1 MMIVKVEK
9 VIDQTKNKNLK
20 VKNIKKKIMMIKA
33 LLKIIN
39 LLLLLQVH
47 LKEIQEMQE
56 VNKQKNLKRN
66 LKRNRRILT
75 FQIQIL
81 ILKNNKRKKIK
92 LKKLNIIVK
101 KKTNLN

>member
-47 LKEIQEMQE
+47 LKEIQGMQE
-56 VNKQKNLKRN
+56 AKKQRN

-92 LKKLNIIVK
+92 LRKLNIIVK
-101 KKTNLN
+101 KETNLN

>member
-1 MMIVKVEK
+1 MMIVKIVK
-9 VIDQTKNKNLK
+9 KIDQTKNKNLK
-20 VKNIKKKIMMIKA
+20 IKNTKKKIMMIKA

-39 LLLLLQVH
+39 LLLLQVH
-47 LKEIQEMQE
+47 LKEIQGMQE

-92 LKKLNIIVK
+92 LRKLNVIVK
-101 KKTNLN
+101 KETYLN